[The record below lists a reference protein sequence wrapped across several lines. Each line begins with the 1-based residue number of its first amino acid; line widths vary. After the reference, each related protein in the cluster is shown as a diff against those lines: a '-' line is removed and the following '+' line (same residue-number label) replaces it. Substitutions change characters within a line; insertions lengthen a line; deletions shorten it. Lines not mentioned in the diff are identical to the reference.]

1 MFMDGA
7 DSTKW
12 DVVIVGAGIVG
23 LASAYHILS
32 QDPACRVVVVEKG
45 ASAGQGDTAK
55 SVAGVR
61 NTFTSEVNRLLSET
75 SIDFYRHLQADLGL
89 DLHLEFVGYLWLLT
103 SHLLEHFEPVIQQM
117 SRGGVELKLWEGKQ
131 LSEMLSGARLVVD
144 PSDKEAQVMG
154 FSSVVKGLQGIKC
167 GTVGPEKIVEFYEKK
182 VREMRGVIRYGEK
195 VKSIILEPHHKLG
208 MSGEPFVWQDAS
220 VKGVVTDRAE
230 IRAEQTVVAAGGW
243 STELLDT
250 IGVDSHVR
258 TKKRQVFAVKGPELD
273 ALLYS
278 KGFNEQGVLP
288 LTIVPPGLV
297 YMKPNGSAGSFWVGV
312 SDYLGRR
319 FTFEEEPVA
328 EDSFYTYNVNP
339 ILSRYFPCFV
349 NVRPF
354 NKWAG
359 HYDMNTL
366 DANPYVFEDSG
377 LIVAV
382 GASGSGVMKADAI
395 GRIMAANQARKDF
408 ATLYGGKQFKVERLS
423 VQARKVEPE
432 QFVI

>member
-1 MFMDGA
+1 
-7 DSTKW
+7 
-12 DVVIVGAGIVG
+12 
-23 LASAYHILS
+23 
-32 QDPACRVVVVEKG
+32 
-45 ASAGQGDTAK
+45 
-55 SVAGVR
+55 
-61 NTFTSEVNRLLSET
+61 
-75 SIDFYRHLQADLGL
+75 
-89 DLHLEFVGYLWLLT
+89 
-103 SHLLEHFEPVIQQM
+103 
-117 SRGGVELKLWEGKQ
+117 
-131 LSEMLSGARLVVD
+131 
-144 PSDKEAQVMG
+144 MG

-167 GTVGPEKIVEFYEKK
+167 GTVGPEKIVEFYEKQ

-230 IRAEQTVVAAGGW
+230 IRAEQVVVAAGGW

-258 TKKRQVFAVKGPELD
+258 TKKRQVFAVKGAELD

-297 YMKPNGSAGSFWVGV
+297 YMKPNGSAGNFWVGV

-328 EDSFYTYNVNP
+328 EDNFYTYNINP
-339 ILSRYFPCFV
+339 VLSHYFPCFE

-359 HYDMNTL
+359 HYDMNTI

-395 GRIMAANQARKDF
+395 GRIVAANQARKDF
-408 ATLYGGKQFKVERLS
+408 ATLYGGKQFKVGRLG
-423 VQARKVEPE
+423 VQAREVEPE